1 MEIVRKLNRMRS
13 LARQGRREGKT
24 IGLVSTMGCFHEG
37 HLSLMRRS
45 REMAD
50 VTVVSILVNPTQFGP
65 DEDYEKYPRDIVR
78 DAELAS
84 HEGVDYLFVP
94 EVEEMYPQPFYAYV
108 NVSSLSK
115 VLCGARSAGHF
126 RGVATVVMKFLHIVA
141 PHFAFFGFK
150 DAQQSILIETMVRDL
165 NMDVEMVVCPTVRE
179 ADGLAMGSRNMYLS
193 KEERQSATSLYRA
206 LQAAEELFREGEQDT
221 SVLRDKM
228 REVMEAAPHTR
239 VDYAEISH
247 PRTLEALERV
257 DHEALASVAAFVGST
272 RLVDNLFL
280 KTPEV

>member
-24 IGLVSTMGCFHEG
+24 IGLVPTMGCFHEG

-50 VTVVSILVNPTQFGP
+50 MMVVSVLVNPTQFGS

-84 HEGVDYLFVP
+84 HEEADYLFVP

-115 VLCGARSAGHF
+115 VLCGAHRAGHF
-126 RGVATVVMKFLHIVA
+126 RGVATVVMKLLHIVA

-150 DAQQSILIETMVRDL
+150 DAQQSVLIETMVRDL

-206 LQAAEELFREGEQDT
+206 LQAAEELFQEGERDA

-228 REVMEAAPHTR
+228 REVMEAASYTR
-239 VDYAEISH
+239 ADYAEISH
-247 PRTLEALERV
+247 LRTLEALERI

-272 RLVDNLFL
+272 RLIDNLLL
-280 KTPEV
+280 KEPEV